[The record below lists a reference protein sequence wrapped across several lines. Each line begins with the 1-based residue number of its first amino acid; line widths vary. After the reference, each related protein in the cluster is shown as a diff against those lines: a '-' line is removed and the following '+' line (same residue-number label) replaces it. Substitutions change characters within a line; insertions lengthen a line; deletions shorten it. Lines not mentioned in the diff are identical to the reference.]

1 MFNIAYKSTNVKSC
15 TYKYLSAR
23 VDRPMLCDDMVFRD
37 EYFAVPVSYTHLTLP
52 TTERV

>member
-23 VDRPMLCDDMVFRD
+23 VDRPMPCDDMVFRD
-37 EYFAVPVSYTHLTLP
+37 GTSLYNAVVGQICVGIT
-52 TTERV
+52 